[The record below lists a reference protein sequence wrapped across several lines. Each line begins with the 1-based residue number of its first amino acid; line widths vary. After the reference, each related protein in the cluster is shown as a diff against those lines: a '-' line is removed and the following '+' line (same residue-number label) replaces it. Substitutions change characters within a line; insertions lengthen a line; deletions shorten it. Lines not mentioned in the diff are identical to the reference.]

1 MVKYYLLSYSCL
13 PTNHVQGCDVPDRGL
28 DGDEG
33 AKGGRP
39 PLQARLGEG
48 QLGGAGLPRVA
59 AGRVAQVRRK
69 AAVGV
74 RGAADA
80 LQLALRPRPRRQRVR
95 LPQVGK
101 LSDILFD
108 LVDKCKFSNFP

>member
-1 MVKYYLLSYSCL
+1 MPL
-13 PTNHVQGCDVPDRGL
+13 TNHVQGCDVTDRGL
-28 DGDEG
+28 DGDKG

-39 PLQARLGEG
+39 PLQARLGQG
-48 QLGGAGLPRVA
+48 QLGGAGLPRFA
-59 AGRVAQVRRK
+59 AGRVAQVRRQ

-80 LQLALRPRPRRQRVR
+80 LQLALRPRPRSQRVL

-101 LSDILFD
+101 SVNI
-108 LVDKCKFSNFP
+108 